1 VDELDMNSVIQQA
14 FIAGGL
20 QLLVALMLA
29 PMVNTLLKK
38 MKAFLQGRKGPPLLQ
53 GHYDLLKYF
62 HKETVLPEQASWIFL
77 AAPLVGFSALCTA
90 VIMVPLFFLNS
101 QMQMTGGIIAVI
113 ALFALSRFF
122 LVIAAIAPNNSFCG
136 MAGGRELLLSS
147 LIEPALLLALLVVG
161 TLVGSTNLETI
172 MAEISRNGAVEYTP
186 SYLLAILSLFIVSIA
201 EMGRVPFDNP
211 ETHYELNMIHE
222 GMLLEYS
229 GKPLGLLFWTAWLKQ
244 LLMLTITAN
253 LILPLGLSAD
263 FTGISML
270 SGLGIYLA
278 KLVGVCLF
286 VALIE
291 TGVAKMRLFR
301 VTDYLGAS
309 FVIALLAL
317 ILSIHQTLKGF

>member
-1 VDELDMNSVIQQA
+1 MNVVIEQSLL
-14 FIAGGL
+14 AGGL
-20 QLLVALMLA
+20 QLLVALLLA
-29 PMVNTLLKK
+29 PLVNTLLKK

-53 GHYDLLKYF
+53 GHSDLLKYF
-62 HKETVLPEQASWIFL
+62 HKETVLPPQASWVFP
-77 AAPLVGFSALCTA
+77 AAPLIGFSALCTA
-90 VIMVPLFFLNS
+90 VIMVPLFFLNA

-113 ALFALSRFF
+113 SLFALSRFF
-122 LVIAAIAPNNSFCG
+122 RVMGALAPNNGFSA

-147 LIEPALLLALLVVG
+147 LIEPALLLALLVIG

-172 MAEISRNGAVEYTP
+172 MAEISQPGAVEYTP
-186 SYLLAILSLFIVSIA
+186 AYLLALLSLFIVGIA

-211 ETHYELNMIHE
+211 ETHYELTMIHE

-229 GKPLGLLFWTAWLKQ
+229 GKPLGLLLWTAWLKQ
-244 LLMLTITAN
+244 LLILTIIAN
-253 LILPLGLSAD
+253 LILPVGLSTD
-263 FTGISML
+263 FSGTSLL

-278 KLVGVCLF
+278 KLAGVCLA

-301 VTDYLGAS
+301 ITDYLGAS